1 LLTGLKA
8 NENHPL
14 ADLDPSKRNEQRE
27 QLIASIL
34 ARLAGG
40 RSTAKTR
47 LDTITEEPQ
56 SASHFHKAPE
66 AESTPCE
73 PEPRK

>member
-1 LLTGLKA
+1 VLRLLTGLKA

-14 ADLDPSKRNEQRE
+14 ADLDPNKRNAQRE

-34 ARLAGG
+34 ARVAGG

-47 LDTITEEPQ
+47 LDTIKEEPT
-56 SASHFHKAPE
+56 STSHFQKAPE
-66 AESTPCE
+66 AE
-73 PEPRK
+73 